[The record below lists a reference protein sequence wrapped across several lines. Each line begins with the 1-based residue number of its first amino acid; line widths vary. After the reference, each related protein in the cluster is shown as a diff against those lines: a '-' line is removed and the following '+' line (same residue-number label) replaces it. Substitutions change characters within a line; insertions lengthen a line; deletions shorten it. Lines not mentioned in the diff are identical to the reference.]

1 MSRITKGES
10 AESWNPG
17 ILRNPME
24 SWNLRE
30 SLGILESEGIFRNPL
45 ESAGI
50 LGILENPIESWGILW
65 NLGIINLN
73 AFRYILLFLES
84 LLK

>member
-1 MSRITKGES
+1 
-10 AESWNPG
+10 
-17 ILRNPME
+17 ME

-30 SLGILESEGIFRNPL
+30 SLGILESEGIFRNPI
-45 ESAGI
+45 ESFGI
-50 LGILENPIESWGILW
+50 RGNPGNPGESWGILW